1 MSAPLEG
8 LEKLSEAL
16 RPPVQHYATRLQ
28 ELVGDRVL
36 ALTVY
41 AAAAAGTFDRQRHTV
56 RSAVVFGGNDLNTLR
71 RLALEGSSLGKHR
84 IAAPLVFTPAFLKD
98 SCDTFPLEL
107 IEIQQ
112 QHVTIFGQDYFAQLT
127 FADPDIRLQCE
138 RELKVIQIGM
148 HQGLLASGG
157 HERTLVKIGHELTEH
172 LVRTLRGVLWLKGQ
186 RDGRPAAQV
195 VQEIEKLLERSL
207 PGVWG
212 ALGQSDGTPWQH
224 FSNLYADV
232 QALGQFVDAI

>member
-16 RPPVQHYATRLQ
+16 RPSVGHYATRLQ
-28 ELVGDRVL
+28 ELCGDRVL
-36 ALTVY
+36 ALAIY
-41 AAAAAGTFDRQRHTV
+41 AAAAAGSFDAGRHTV
-56 RSAVVFGGNDLNTLR
+56 RSAVVFNKADLSTLR
-71 RLALEGSSLGKHR
+71 RLAEEGSRLGKHR

-112 QHVTIFGQDYFAQLT
+112 QHLTIFGEDYFAPLA
-127 FADPDIRLQCE
+127 FVDADIRLQCE
-138 RELKVIQIGM
+138 RELKVIEIGM
-148 HQGLLASGG
+148 NQGLLSCGG
-157 HERTLVKIGHELTEH
+157 NERTLAKIGHELTEH
-172 LVRTLRGVLWLKGQ
+172 LIRTLRGVLWLKGQ
-186 RDGRPAAQV
+186 RDGRPATQV

-212 ALGQSDGTPWQH
+212 TLDQADGTPWQH

-232 QALGQFVDAI
+232 QALGRFVDAI

>member
-16 RPPVQHYATRLQ
+16 RPPVQHYAARLQ
-28 ELVGDRVL
+28 ELAGDRVL
-36 ALTVY
+36 SLSVY
-41 AAAAAGTFDRQRHTV
+41 AAAAAGTFDSQRHTV
-56 RSAVVFGGNDLNTLR
+56 RSVVVFNQVDLQTLR
-71 RLALEGSSLGKHR
+71 QLAAEGTSLGKHR

-112 QHVTIFGQDYFAQLT
+112 QHVTIFGQDYFAPLT

-138 RELKVIQIGM
+138 RELKVIQVGM
-148 HQGLLASGG
+148 HQRLLASGG
-157 HERTLVKIGHELTEH
+157 HERTLVKITHELTEH

-186 RDGRPAAQV
+186 REGRPATQV
-195 VQEIEKLLERSL
+195 VQEIEKLLDRSL
-207 PGVWG
+207 PGVGG
-212 ALGQSDGTPWQH
+212 ALGNADGTSWQH
-224 FSNLYADV
+224 FANLYADV
-232 QALGQFVDAI
+232 QALGQFVDAQ

>member
-16 RPPVQHYATRLQ
+16 RPSVQHYAARLQ
-28 ELVGDRVL
+28 ELAGDRVL
-36 ALTVY
+36 ALAVY
-41 AAAAAGTFDRQRHTV
+41 AAAAAGSFDSQRHTV
-56 RSAVVFGGNDLNTLR
+56 RSAVVFNSVDLQTLR
-71 RLALEGSSLGKHR
+71 HLAEEGSRLGKHR

-112 QHVTIFGQDYFAQLT
+112 QHITIFGQDYFAPLP
-127 FADPDIRLQCE
+127 FANADIRLQCE
-138 RELKVIQIGM
+138 RELKVIQVGM
-148 HQGLLASGG
+148 HQGLLTSGG
-157 HERTLVKIGHELTEH
+157 NQRTLSKIGHELTEH

-186 RDGRPAAQV
+186 RDGRPAVQV

-212 ALGQSDGTPWQH
+212 ALGNADGTPWQH
-224 FSNLYADV
+224 FANLYADV

>member
-8 LEKLSEAL
+8 LERLSEAL
-16 RPPVQHYATRLQ
+16 RPPVRDYATWLQ
-28 ELVGDRVL
+28 ELGGSRVL
-36 ALTVY
+36 ALVVY
-41 AAAAAGTFDRQRHTV
+41 ASAAAGTFDPQRDTI
-56 RSAVVFGGNDLNTLR
+56 RSAVVFEDADLKTLR
-71 RLALEGSSLGKHR
+71 QVAREGTRLGKHR

-98 SCDTFPLEL
+98 SCDTFPLEF

-112 QHVTIFGQDYFAQLT
+112 QHVTIFGQDYFAPLA
-127 FADPDIRLQCE
+127 FANADIRLQCE

-148 HQGLLASGG
+148 NQGLLASGG
-157 HERTLVKIGHELTEH
+157 SERTLTKIGRELTEH

-186 RDGRPAAQV
+186 RDGRPATQV

-212 ALGQSDGTPWQH
+212 ALGQADGTPWQH

>member
-1 MSAPLEG
+1 MSASLEG
-8 LEKLSEAL
+8 LEKLGKAL
-16 RPPVQHYATRLQ
+16 RPPVEHYATRLQ
-28 ELVGDRVL
+28 DLCGNRVL
-36 ALTVY
+36 ALSIY
-41 AAAAAGTFDRQRHTV
+41 AAAAAGTFDAERHTI
-56 RSAVVFGGNDLNTLR
+56 RSAVVFTAVDLETLR
-71 RLALEGSSLGKHR
+71 QLAHEGSSLGKHR

-107 IEIQQ
+107 VEIQQ
-112 QHVTIFGQDYFAQLT
+112 QHATIFGHDYFTPLT
-127 FADPDIRLQCE
+127 FAEGDIRLQCE

-148 HQGLLASGG
+148 HQGLLASSGN
-157 HERTLVKIGHELTEH
+157 ERTLAKIGHELTEH

-186 RDGRPAAQV
+186 RDGRPATQV

-212 ALGQSDGTPWQH
+212 ALGQADGTPWQH

-232 QALGQFVDAI
+232 QSLGQFVDAM